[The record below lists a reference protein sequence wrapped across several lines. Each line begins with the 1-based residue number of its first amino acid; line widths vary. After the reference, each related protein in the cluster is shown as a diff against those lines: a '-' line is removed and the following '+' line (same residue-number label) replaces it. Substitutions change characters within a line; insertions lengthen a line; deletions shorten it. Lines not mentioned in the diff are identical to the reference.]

1 MFDWNLLQHMNNIV
15 VHGGDCKKLI
25 VTFDADLFYQGKYSF
40 ESDQSS
46 NIKISILQV
55 FKDRLVLNR
64 YFSIKY
70 RVPTKVSPRSSTE

>member
-40 ESDQSS
+40 ESDKSS
-46 NIKISILQV
+46 NIKNFNFTGV
-55 FKDRLVLNR
+55 
-64 YFSIKY
+64 
-70 RVPTKVSPRSSTE
+70 